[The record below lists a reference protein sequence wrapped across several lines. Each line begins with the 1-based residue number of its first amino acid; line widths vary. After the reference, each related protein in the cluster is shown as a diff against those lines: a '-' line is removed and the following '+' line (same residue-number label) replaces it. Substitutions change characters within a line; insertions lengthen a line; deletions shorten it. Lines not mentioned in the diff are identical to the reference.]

1 MVNNKKVQYFTIHI
15 LQLVGSSLDISW
27 LSRSILV
34 VDVRYVRFIGAL
46 MDGLTYYSIIDGML
60 ELEG

>member
-1 MVNNKKVQYFTIHI
+1 MINNKKVQYFIIHI
-15 LQLVGSSLDISW
+15 LQSVGSSLGIFW

-34 VDVRYVRFIGAL
+34 VDVRYVRFIGTL
-46 MDGLTYYSIIDGML
+46 MDGLTYYSDIDGML